1 MHRIEIEYTEPMEFL
16 IALGISVAIN
26 AVFFA
31 CAILMRTDK
40 VTDLSYSLSFV
51 VLAVVLLVRG
61 GHFSLLHVL
70 TAALIC
76 AWGIRLGA
84 WLFARILKTGV
95 DHRFD
100 DIRNR
105 PLRFARFWALQAL
118 TVWVVMLPVTRLFSL
133 PGSDGL
139 PAVTIV
145 GAALWVLGF
154 ALEAI
159 ADAQKSAFKEDPATR
174 DHFISS
180 GLWRYSRHPNY
191 FGESLLWWGLFVAAI
206 PAFAGWDF
214 LTALGPLFLTLLLL
228 FVSGVPLLEKS
239 ADKKH
244 GGEPAYQEYK
254 RRTSLFVPLPPR
266 K

>member
-1 MHRIEIEYTEPMEFL
+1 MEFL

-31 CAILMRTDK
+31 LAALLRTDK

-51 VLAVVLLVRG
+51 VLAVVLIFRAG
-61 GHFSLLHVL
+61 YFSLLHVL
-70 TAALIC
+70 TAVLIC

-84 WLFARILKTGV
+84 YLFSRILKTGV

-100 DIRNR
+100 DMRDR

-118 TVWVVMLPVTRLFSL
+118 TVWVVMLPAIRLFSL
-133 PGSDGL
+133 PGRHGL
-139 PAVTIV
+139 PAATIV

-154 ALEAI
+154 AVEVTS
-159 ADAQKSAFKEDPATR
+159 DAQKSAFKRDPGAR
-174 DHFISS
+174 ESFISS
-180 GLWRYSRHPNY
+180 GLWRFSRHPNY
-191 FGESLLWWGLFVAAI
+191 FGESLLWWGLFVAAV
-206 PAFAGWDF
+206 PVFSGWDF

-244 GGEPAYQEYK
+244 GSEPAYQEYK
-254 RRTSLFVPLPPR
+254 RRTSIFLPLPPR
-266 K
+266 R

>member
-1 MHRIEIEYTEPMEFL
+1 MEFVV
-16 IALGISVAIN
+16 ALGISIGIN

-31 CAILMRTDK
+31 CAVLLRTDK

-51 VLAVVLLVRG
+51 VLAVVLIFRG

-70 TAALIC
+70 AAVLIC

-84 WLFARILKTGV
+84 YLFSRILKTGV

-100 DIRNR
+100 DIRSR

-118 TVWVVMLPVTRLFSL
+118 TVWVVMLPATRLFSL
-133 PGSDGL
+133 PGRDGL
-139 PAVTIV
+139 PAAAIV
-145 GAALWVLGF
+145 GCALWVLGF
-154 ALEAI
+154 ILEVAS
-159 ADAQKSAFKEDPATR
+159 DAQKSAFKRNPANR
-174 DHFISS
+174 DQFISS

-191 FGESLLWWGLFVAAI
+191 FGESLLWWGLFVAAV
-206 PAFAGWDF
+206 PDFTGWDF

-244 GGEPAYQEYK
+244 GAKPAYQEYK
-254 RRTSLFVPLPPR
+254 RRTSLFIPLPPR
-266 K
+266 R

>member
-1 MHRIEIEYTEPMEFL
+1 MEFL

-31 CAILMRTDK
+31 LAALLRTDK

-61 GHFSLLHVL
+61 GHFTLLHVL

-84 WLFARILKTGV
+84 YLFARILKTGV

-100 DIRNR
+100 DMRDH

-118 TVWVVMLPVTRLFSL
+118 TVWVVMLPAVRLFAL
-133 PGSDGL
+133 PGTAGL
-139 PAVTIV
+139 PAVTII

-154 ALEAI
+154 ALEVI
-159 ADAQKSAFKEDPATR
+159 SDAQKSAFKNDPATR
-174 DHFISS
+174 NGFISS
-180 GLWRYSRHPNY
+180 GPWRYSRHPNY

-206 PAFAGWDF
+206 PVFSGWDF

-239 ADKKH
+239 ADKRH
-244 GGEPAYQEYK
+244 GGEAAYQEYK

>member
-1 MHRIEIEYTEPMEFL
+1 MEFL

-31 CAILMRTDK
+31 LAALLRTDK

-61 GHFSLLHVL
+61 GHFTLLHVL

-76 AWGIRLGA
+76 VWGIRLGA
-84 WLFARILKTGV
+84 YLFARILKTGV

-100 DIRNR
+100 DMRDH

-118 TVWVVMLPVTRLFSL
+118 TVWVVMLPAVRLFAL
-133 PGSDGL
+133 PGTAEL
-139 PAVTIV
+139 PAVTII

-154 ALEAI
+154 ALEVI
-159 ADAQKSAFKEDPATR
+159 SDSQKSAFKKDPATR
-174 DHFISS
+174 NGFISS
-180 GLWRYSRHPNY
+180 GPWRYSRHPNY

-206 PAFAGWDF
+206 PVFSGWDF

-239 ADKKH
+239 ADKRH
-244 GGEPAYQEYK
+244 GGEAAYQEYK

>member
-1 MHRIEIEYTEPMEFL
+1 MELL

-31 CAILMRTDK
+31 LAALLRTDK

-76 AWGIRLGA
+76 VWGIRLGA
-84 WLFARILKTGV
+84 YLFARILKTGV

-100 DIRNR
+100 DMRDH
-105 PLRFARFWALQAL
+105 PLRFARFWALQAF
-118 TVWVVMLPVTRLFSL
+118 TVWVVMLPAVRLFAL
-133 PGSDGL
+133 PGTGGI

-154 ALEAI
+154 ALEVI
-159 ADAQKSAFKEDPATR
+159 SDSQKSAFKKDPATR
-174 DHFISS
+174 NGFISS
-180 GLWRYSRHPNY
+180 GPWRYSRHPNY
-191 FGESLLWWGLFVAAI
+191 FGESLLWWGLFVAVI
-206 PAFAGWDF
+206 PVFSGWDF
-214 LTALGPLFLTLLLL
+214 LTAFGPLFLTLLLL

-244 GGEPAYQEYK
+244 GGEAAYQEYK

>member
-1 MHRIEIEYTEPMEFL
+1 MESV
-16 IALGISVAIN
+16 IALGISIGIN
-26 AVFFA
+26 AVFFV
-31 CAILMRTDK
+31 CAALLRTDK

-51 VLAVVLLVRG
+51 VLAVVLILRG
-61 GHFSLLHVL
+61 GYFTLLHVL

-84 WLFARILKTGV
+84 YLFSRILKTGV

-100 DIRNR
+100 DMRNR

-133 PGSDGL
+133 PGKAGL
-139 PAVTIV
+139 PAVTIL

-154 ALEAI
+154 ALEVAS
-159 ADAQKSAFKEDPATR
+159 DAQKSAFKRNPPNR

-191 FGESLLWWGLFVAAI
+191 FGESLLWWGLFIAAI
-206 PAFAGWDF
+206 PVFSGWDF

-254 RRTSLFVPLPPR
+254 RRTSLFIPLPPR
-266 K
+266 R